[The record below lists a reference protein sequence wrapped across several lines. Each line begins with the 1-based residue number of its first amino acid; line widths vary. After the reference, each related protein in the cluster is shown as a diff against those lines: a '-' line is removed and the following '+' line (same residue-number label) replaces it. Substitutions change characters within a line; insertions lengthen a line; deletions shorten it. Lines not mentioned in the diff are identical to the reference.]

1 MDSGKLSRIPS
12 VTAVSPVEPDSIS
25 LPAIPSSV
33 PVEFFSSTDW
43 SDYVRIIR
51 KHRWTI
57 LACIAIGTVF
67 ATISSLK
74 AVRIYDAVGR
84 VAINRES
91 GDELGLKNGP
101 QASSD
106 DEYDYLISMD
116 TQARILQSDS
126 IALEVM
132 HRLNL
137 DRPAGAVTASA
148 LPEEV
153 HLDEATE
160 SALLGGFKG
169 GLEVKP
175 IPRTRIMEIHYRSAN
190 PKQAAHIINTLI
202 DVYIEQNR
210 KTRFDAT
217 MQTSDW
223 ISKQLSDLLLK
234 VESSQEKLVRYQ
246 REHDILGLDEKQNII
261 TSKLDELNKQLTV
274 AESDRIQKE
283 AIYRLTQNQSPEVVS
298 AATVPGI
305 ERLRSTEADTKTQL
319 AELSAQFGPAYP
331 KVREA
336 NGKLAAI
343 EEQIASELRKATE
356 RAENDYQAA
365 LGREKLLR
373 ASLEEQKRQ
382 ANKLNESA
390 IEYSI
395 LKRDVETNRQL
406 YENLLERLKEA
417 GVAAG
422 LKSSNIRVV
431 DPARTPLGPVSPNVP
446 RNIIVALVLSL
457 LGGVV
462 LAFGYEALD
471 NTVRTVDQVN
481 LITGLPA
488 IAVIPKTRPVIDE
501 AARLL
506 RGGARTEGVE
516 LVTCVKPH
524 SGIAEA
530 FRALRTSILLS
541 SGAAPP
547 RVILITSALS
557 QEGKTTTSVNTAVV
571 LAQKG
576 ARVLLVDADMR
587 RPSIHKL
594 LGLSNRMGLSNLLA
608 NVADPREVIQ
618 PYPAQPNMYVVPSGP
633 LPPQPAE
640 LVAAPRFAQLL
651 AVWRKEF
658 DHVIIDTPP
667 CLSVTDAVVMS
678 VDAEAVIIVIRAA
691 KTTKQNL
698 RRTRDLLASV
708 NAPVRGIVV
717 NAVDMSG
724 SDGHYYYYYYGH
736 DENSSYFSDVAVGV
750 DEAAGEDGKA
760 GVSAQGQ
767 ASAQ

>member
-1 MDSGKLSRIPS
+1 MDTGKLSRIPA
-12 VTAVSPVEPDSIS
+12 VTAVSPVEPDSVS
-25 LPAIPSSV
+25 LPATPSSL
-33 PVEFFSSTDW
+33 PVEFFSTTDW
-43 SDYVRIIR
+43 SDYFRILR

-57 LACIAIGTVF
+57 LVCIAVGTVF
-67 ATISSLK
+67 TTIASLK

-84 VAINRES
+84 IAINRETS
-91 GDELGLKNGP
+91 DELGLKNG
-101 QASSD
+101 AVGSSD
-106 DEYDYLISMD
+106 DEYDYLVTMD

-126 IALEVM
+126 IALEVG
-132 HRLNL
+132 HRLGL
-137 DRPAGAVTASA
+137 DRPAGAAADSA

-153 HLDEATE
+153 HLDSAAE
-160 SALLGGFKG
+160 SALIGRVKG
-169 GLEVKP
+169 GLEIRP
-175 IPRTRIMEIHYRSAN
+175 IPRTRIMEIHDRSPN
-190 PKQAAHIINTLI
+190 PQQAARVINTLI

-210 KTRFDAT
+210 KTRFDST

-274 AESDRIQKE
+274 AETDRIQKE
-283 AIYRLTQNQSPEVVS
+283 AVYRLTQSQSPEVVT

-305 ERLRSTEADTKTQL
+305 ERLRTTESETKSQL

-331 KVREA
+331 KVREL
-336 NGKLAAI
+336 NDKLASV
-343 EEQIASELRKATE
+343 EEQIATELRKAGE
-356 RAENDYQAA
+356 RAQNDYQAA

-373 ASLEEQKRQ
+373 DSLEDQKRQ

-395 LKRDVETNRQL
+395 LKRDVDTNRQL
-406 YENLLERLKEA
+406 YESLLERLKEA

-422 LKSSNIRVV
+422 LKTSNIRIV
-431 DPARTPLGPVSPNVP
+431 DPARVPLGPVSPNVP
-446 RNIIVALVLSL
+446 RNIAISLVLSL
-457 LGGVV
+457 IGGIV

-481 LITGLPA
+481 LLTGLPA
-488 IAVIPKTRPVIDE
+488 VAVIPKTRPVIDE
-501 AARLL
+501 ANRLL
-506 RGGARTEGVE
+506 RGGSRPTEGVE

-547 RVILITSALS
+547 RIILVTSALS

-576 ARVLLVDADMR
+576 ARVLLIDADMR

-594 LGLSNRMGLSNLLA
+594 LNVPNRIGLSNLLA
-608 NVADPREVIQ
+608 NMADPNEVVL
-618 PYPAQPNMYVVPSGP
+618 PYPGQPNMFVVPSGP

-640 LVAAPRFAQLL
+640 LVASPRFAQLL
-651 AVWRKEF
+651 ALWRKEF
-658 DHVIIDTPP
+658 DHIIIDTPP

-678 VDAEAVIIVIRAA
+678 VDAESVIVVIRAA

-724 SDGHYYYYYYGH
+724 PDGHYYYYYYGH
-736 DENSSYFSDVAVGV
+736 DGNSTYFSDEVAGNGS
-750 DEAAGEDGKA
+750 A
-760 GVSAQGQ
+760 AQGQ